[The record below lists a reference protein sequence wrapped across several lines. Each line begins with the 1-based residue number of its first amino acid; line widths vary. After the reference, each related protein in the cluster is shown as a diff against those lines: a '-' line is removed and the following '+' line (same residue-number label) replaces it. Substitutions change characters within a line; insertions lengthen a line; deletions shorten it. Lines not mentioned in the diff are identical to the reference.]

1 MNLTGPQLAALL
13 RAAEK
18 AHAAS
23 GHDAAGWAEWY
34 ARWLLPR
41 LKTLELRDITRAME
55 KERANQPVNP
65 NGGWD

>member
-34 ARWLLPR
+34 ARWMIP
-41 LKTLELRDITRAME
+41 KLEARE
-55 KERANQPVNP
+55 KEGDNAW
-65 NGGWD
+65 G